1 MTPWTVETLNEVVDA
16 ELASLPQDMRARF
29 VRVTHLMQEFGPF
42 QVGMPHI
49 KNLNNK
55 LWEIRVS
62 GRSGIARGIDLIIKE
77 KRLVVLHVFIKK
89 TKQTPIKAL
98 NIAFHRAKNAELI

>member
-1 MTPWTVETLNEVVDA
+1 MNPWAVETLNEVVDA
-16 ELASLPQDMRARF
+16 KLASLSQYMRARF
-29 VRVTHLMQEFGPF
+29 VRVTHLIEEFGPF

-62 GRSGIARGIDLIIKE
+62 GRSAIARGIYLIVKE
-77 KRLVVLHVFIKK
+77 KRLVVLHESPRISWRPVG
-89 TKQTPIKAL
+89 L
-98 NIAFHRAKNAELI
+98 S